1 MLGKTT
7 TTKPLLKEPNLGAA
21 ETQSIFPCR
30 ECRAVTVREENLPI
44 AQ

>member
-7 TTKPLLKEPNLGAA
+7 TTKPLLKDVNLGAM
-21 ETQSIFPCR
+21 EMQSMCL
-30 ECRAVTVREENLPI
+30 CSKCTAVTIKEENLPI